1 MGLRAFSGPGN
12 QLPSRFVDLAFDT
25 SGLVPTEDGWY
36 DPATGDQFWV
46 SHSRGPYLSVP
57 LEDLSAVRRAL
68 VETVLKRRAGVIEA
82 YIVGVDTLPGLLYVV
97 KVPKADAQQGLTF
110 MASIV
115 VPRAHSYAMVCGAFA
130 EGPVTGVREA
140 SVLDELLAGGDPSS
154 QMWPPHPYAPD
165 LEPVLPYN
173 IADEMRWDQRF
184 PDHPL
189 ARLRRWVAKVTPTI
203 RIEQKFAALPPFSV
217 S

>member
-1 MGLRAFSGPGN
+1 M
-12 QLPSRFVDLAFDT
+12 DLSFDT
-25 SGLVPTEDGWY
+25 SGLVPSEDGWY

-46 SHSRGPYLSVP
+46 SHSRGAYLSVP
-57 LEDLSAVRRAL
+57 LDDLNAVRRAL
-68 VETVLKRRAGVIEA
+68 VEAVLKRRAGVIEA

-97 KVPKADAQQGLTF
+97 KVPKTDAPQGLTF

-140 SVLDELLAGGDPSS
+140 AVLEELLAAGGPSS
-154 QMWPPHPYAPD
+154 KMWPPHPYAPD
-165 LEPVLPYN
+165 LEPGIPYN
-173 IADEMRWDQRF
+173 IADEIRWDIRF

-189 ARLRRWVAKVTPTI
+189 SRLRRWVARVTPTI
-203 RIEQKFAALPPFSV
+203 GLEQKFAALPPFSV
-217 S
+217 P

>member
-1 MGLRAFSGPGN
+1 MGVRVTGTADQRLS
-12 QLPSRFVDLAFDT
+12 SRFVDLSFDT
-25 SGLVPTEDGWY
+25 SGLVPSQDGWY
-36 DPATGDQFWV
+36 DPMTGDQFWV
-46 SHSRGPYLSVP
+46 SHSRGAYLSVP
-57 LEDLSAVRRAL
+57 LEDLDAVRRAL
-68 VETVLKRRAGVIEA
+68 VEAVLKRRAGVIEA

-97 KVPKADAQQGLTF
+97 KVPKTDAPQGLTF

-140 SVLDELLAGGDPSS
+140 VVLEELLAVGDPS

-165 LEPVLPYN
+165 LDPGIPYN
-173 IADEMRWDQRF
+173 IADEIRWDERF

-189 ARLRRWVAKVTPTI
+189 TRLRRWVARITPTI
-203 RIEQKFAALPPFSV
+203 RVGQKFAALPPFSLR
-217 S
+217 